1 MNRLLLTL
9 RLERFMADPGFV
21 DLPGTRHFSFSFNQM
36 LNAAAA
42 TALGSALAATAEQD
56 FSTMSFW
63 FGGVVPP
70 GVPFQVKIN
79 LGTGGAS
86 NDNVKNIN
94 LRVGQ
99 SSDADLARSTLVAE
113 VIEIFMAASGLAW
126 HPGDSS
132 GEGLSQAAAFTLY
145 PDEMGI
151 LNGPGTW
158 LDTSVARIPPVP
170 SRPDFV
176 SNTDPTD
183 ANFVSFGCALLFI
196 YYLRLQ
202 LGFSMKAVVEAAANT
217 LEGVYINL
225 TQDRGAFAQFLSI
238 LEKKFPS
245 GAKSNFPGSNNP
257 FPLPSGATLSAR
269 RFFAET
275 ETDPKLLS
283 QMLRSNKDRGDMRAL
298 LNSNRPAAL
307 VP

>member
-1 MNRLLLTL
+1 
-9 RLERFMADPGFV
+9 MADPGFV

-36 LNAAAA
+36 LNATAAA
-42 TALGSALAATAEQD
+42 AVGSALAATAERD
-56 FSTMSFW
+56 FSTISFW
-63 FGGVVPP
+63 FGGVIPA

-86 NDNVKNIN
+86 NDTVENIN

-99 SSDADLARSTLVAE
+99 SSDANLARVTLVEE
-113 VIEIFMAASGLAW
+113 VAEIFMAASGLSW
-126 HPGDSS
+126 NPLDSS
-132 GEGLSQAAAFTLY
+132 GEGLSQAAGFTLY
-145 PDEMGI
+145 PGETGI

-158 LDTSVARIPPVP
+158 LDTSVTAFPSVP

-176 SNTDPTD
+176 SNPPDPTD
-183 ANFVSFGCALLFI
+183 ANFVSCGCALLFI
-196 YYLRLQ
+196 YYLRSQ

-225 TQDRGAFAQFLSI
+225 TQDRGAFPQFLSI

-275 ETDPKLLS
+275 ETNPKLLS
-283 QMLRSNKDRGDMRAL
+283 QMLRANKDRGDMRAL